1 MVVFEEILKLV
12 KDEDKGYPRVKEI
25 MSDFEKAIKKVMP
38 QVNIKGCGFHLCQ
51 AWYNYLKEIELCRQ
65 LLSFRAIVDEVERLD
80 DNKILKHFC
89 AYVDRNWILITVRP

>member
-1 MVVFEEILKLV
+1 
-12 KDEDKGYPRVKEI
+12 

-65 LLSFRAIVDEVERLD
+65 LLSFRAIVDEVERLED
-80 DNKILKHFC
+80 K
-89 AYVDRNWILITVRP
+89 